1 MFDVLVAV
9 GLVLLVLFVILAVS
23 GRERKAGRKRP
34 KGLAG
39 AIGIFN
45 ELYHP
50 SAANATIIVEEQKK
64 ARKQAGNTDKKKP
77 RQK

>member
-1 MFDVLVAV
+1 MFDVLAAV
-9 GLVLLVLFVILAVS
+9 GLVVLVLFLILAVS
-23 GRERKAGRKRP
+23 GRERKPGRKRP

-50 SAANATIIVEEQKK
+50 SAANASVVVEEQKK

-77 RQK
+77 QSK

>member
-9 GLVLLVLFVILAVS
+9 GLVLLVLFVILSVS
-23 GRERKAGRKRP
+23 GRDRKLGRKRP

-50 SAANATIIVEEQKK
+50 SAANAAIIVEEQKK
-64 ARKQAGNTDKKKP
+64 ARKQSGNEGKKKP
-77 RQK
+77 QSK